1 MQLPRTDQPPLAR
14 VIVLEDMRPYSSKP
28 LVVVE
33 RQLVLR
39 RRAPQEP
46 DNAEYYL
53 AIDRPIISARHAQI
67 VRTDTSYLLSD
78 LGSKNGTFVDGRRV
92 GADKA
97 VPLDGDHLI
106 GLGSPRGHIRFVQSQ
121 TITNIEPE
129 LSYDPH
135 SASFLVGR
143 QPLLLTY
150 GERTLLL
157 HLFTHANTVC
167 GYAECAVVYSGWPD
181 GNRYD
186 AVSDKRRLQ
195 EVVSNIRAK
204 LHAAGA
210 GAQLRAITNIG
221 YMLET
226 SLDPADYTIEQKD

>member
-14 VIVLEDMRPYSSKP
+14 VIVLDDLRPYSSQA
-28 LVVVE
+28 LVVVQQ
-33 RQLVLR
+33 QLVIC

-46 DNAEYYL
+46 DSAECYL

-67 VRTDTSYLLSD
+67 VRTATAYLLSD

-92 GADKA
+92 GASEA
-97 VPLDGDHLI
+97 VPLRGDHLI

-121 TITNIEPE
+121 TITNIEPD
-129 LSYDPH
+129 LSYDPR

-157 HLFTHANTVC
+157 HLFSHANAVC
-167 GYAECAVVYSGWPD
+167 GYAECAAVYSGWPD
-181 GNRYD
+181 DSRYD
-186 AVSDKRRLQ
+186 AASDKRRLQ

-210 GAQLRAITNIG
+210 SAELRAITNIG

-226 SLDPADYTIEQKD
+226 PFDEAGYGEAE